1 MHTFNGVE
9 AISAL
14 QSGKTVLC
22 RHIGGLLDFDE
33 LNQFPATV
41 FFTNDHEFCIKRETL
56 TLADIQFT
64 KPVQPHDLE
73 SGQEIFIVMPTCILR
88 TKYDPEHGDI
98 SLSVANGFAQ
108 LDAENAQLQLQAFG
122 KTFGNMITEIEI
134 KDGFSEKPKK
144 SKAPRKTKEAFTTED
159 TPEIETDPTLIIDK
173 FAAQI
178 ANCTT
183 TEAVLLLRPVFFANG
198 HLEREHTQHLCKL
211 TEDKLIELDPE
222 KYAPKLTSLDH
233 QIYIDGINS
242 CESEQEIEITLRDLD
257 TQGFSAEQLLEI
269 TMAKEIKLG
278 EFLTPILSNSQENL
292 TTIEDQMIEQTN
304 PPELHPY
311 QSVLD
316 ELLERLKVVKTPK
329 EANALYKYTL
339 HWTEEERKPAMDAIH
354 KRLAEFNP
362 PEKSQSSLMVRIE
375 EAKTLIELT
384 KLEDEISECDPL
396 IQERLTSYV
405 SQRRSDL
412 MMETDIP
419 WEAKN

>member
-64 KPVQPHDLE
+64 KPVQLHDLE

-144 SKAPRKTKEAFTTED
+144 ARNTKKNVEQESPQVVETQ
-159 TPEIETDPTLIIDK
+159 PVISIETELQLYLDGLRACSTAAEVESTLLNVDK
-173 FAAQI
+173 
-178 ANCTT
+178 
-183 TEAVLLLRPVFFANG
+183 V
-198 HLEREHTQHLCKL
+198 
-211 TEDKLIELDPE
+211 D
-222 KYAPKLTSLDH
+222 
-233 QIYIDGINS
+233 
-242 CESEQEIEITLRDLD
+242 
-257 TQGFSAEQLLEI
+257 FSAEQMLEI
-269 TMAKEIKLG
+269 TMAKESKLAEFSQPIK
-278 EFLTPILSNSQENL
+278 IVSQENV
-292 TTIEDQMIEQTN
+292 TISEDPLISDDN
-304 PPELHPY
+304 SLALHPY

-316 ELLERLKVVKTPK
+316 ELVERLKIVNTPK
-329 EANALYKYTL
+329 EANALYKYTM
-339 HWTEEERKPAMDAIH
+339 HWTEEERKPVMDAIH

-362 PEKSQSSLMVRIE
+362 PEKSKSSLMVRIQ

-384 KLEDEISECDPL
+384 KLEDEISECDPQ
-396 IQERLTSYV
+396 IQERLMSYV

-412 MMETDIP
+412 MMKTDIP

>member
-14 QSGKTVLC
+14 QSGKKVLC
-22 RHIGGLLDFDE
+22 RHIGGLLDFDD

-41 FFTNDHEFCIKRETL
+41 FFTNDHEFCIKREHL

-73 SGQEIFIVMPTCILR
+73 TGQEIFIVMPTCILR
-88 TKYDPEHGDI
+88 TKYDHEHGDI
-98 SLSVANGFAQ
+98 CLSIANGFAQ
-108 LDAENAQLQLQAFG
+108 LDEENAKLQLQAFG
-122 KTFGNMITEIEI
+122 KTFGNMITEIEV

-144 SKAPRKTKEAFTTED
+144 ARNTKKHVEQESSQIVEKKPAIS
-159 TPEIETDPTLIIDK
+159 IETELQLYLDGLRACSTAAEVESTLLNVDK
-173 FAAQI
+173 
-178 ANCTT
+178 
-183 TEAVLLLRPVFFANG
+183 V
-198 HLEREHTQHLCKL
+198 
-211 TEDKLIELDPE
+211 
-222 KYAPKLTSLDH
+222 
-233 QIYIDGINS
+233 
-242 CESEQEIEITLRDLD
+242 
-257 TQGFSAEQLLEI
+257 GFSAEQLLEI
-269 TMAKEIKLG
+269 TMAKEIKLR
-278 EFLTPILSNSQENL
+278 EFLTPILSNSQENV
-292 TTIEDQMIEQTN
+292 TTIEDPMIDQTN
-304 PPELHPY
+304 PSELHPY

-316 ELLERLKVVKTPK
+316 ELLERLKIVKTPK

-362 PEKSQSSLMVRIE
+362 PEKSQSSLMVRIQ

-405 SQRRSDL
+405 SQQRSDL
-412 MMETDIP
+412 MMKTDIP

>member
-22 RHIGGLLDFDE
+22 RNIGGLLDFDE

-122 KTFGNMITEIEI
+122 KSFGNMITEIEV

-144 SKAPRKTKEAFTTED
+144 SKAPRKTKEAFTIED
-159 TPEIETDPTLIIDK
+159 TPEIETDPALIIDK
-173 FAAQI
+173 FAAKI
-178 ANCTT
+178 SNCTT

-211 TEDKLIELDPE
+211 TEDKLMELDPE
-222 KYAPKLTSLDH
+222 QYAPNLSSNSH

-242 CESEQEIEITLRDLD
+242 CVSVQEIGITLRDLD
-257 TQGFSAEQLLEI
+257 AQGFSAEQKLEI
-269 TMAKEIKLG
+269 TMAKESKLA
-278 EFLTPILSNSQENL
+278 EFSQAITIVSQENL
-292 TTIEDQMIEQTN
+292 TTSEDSLITDVSS
-304 PPELHPY
+304 PVLHPY

-316 ELLERLKVVKTPK
+316 ELLERLKIVKTPK
-329 EANALYKYTL
+329 EANALYKYTM
-339 HWTEEERKPAMDAIH
+339 HWNEEERKPVMEAIH

-362 PEKSQSSLMVRIE
+362 PEKSQSSLMVRIQ
-375 EAKTLIELT
+375 EAKTLIDLS
-384 KLEDEISECDPL
+384 KLEEEINECDPL

-412 MMETDIP
+412 MVETDIP

>member
-1 MHTFNGVE
+1 M
-9 AISAL
+9 A
-14 QSGKTVLC
+14 GKNIMC
-22 RHIGGLLDFDE
+22 RAVGELMDFDD
-33 LNQFPATV
+33 LNQFPATI
-41 FFTNDHEFCIKRETL
+41 FALSGYEFCIKRESL

-64 KPVQPHDLE
+64 KPVEPHDLE
-73 SGQEIFIVMPTCILR
+73 NGQEIFIVMPTCILR

-98 SLSVANGFAQ
+98 CLSVANGFAQ

-173 FAAQI
+173 FAAKI

-222 KYAPKLTSLDH
+222 QYAPKLTSLDH

-269 TMAKEIKLG
+269 TMAKEIKLA

>member
-41 FFTNDHEFCIKRETL
+41 FFTNDHEFCIKREYV

-88 TKYDPEHGDI
+88 TKYDFEHGDI
-98 SLSVANGFAQ
+98 CLSIANGFAQ
-108 LDAENAQLQLQAFG
+108 LDEENAKLQLQAFG
-122 KTFGNMITEIEI
+122 KTFGNMISEIEI

-144 SKAPRKTKEAFTTED
+144 ARNTKKLIQQESPQVIASKPAIT
-159 TPEIETDPTLIIDK
+159 IETELQLYLDGLRACTNADEVESTLLNVDK
-173 FAAQI
+173 VGF
-178 ANCTT
+178 T
-183 TEAVLLLRPVFFANG
+183 
-198 HLEREHTQHLCKL
+198 
-211 TEDKLIELDPE
+211 
-222 KYAPKLTSLDH
+222 
-233 QIYIDGINS
+233 
-242 CESEQEIEITLRDLD
+242 SEQM
-257 TQGFSAEQLLEI
+257 LEI
-269 TMAKEIKLG
+269 TMSKESKLA
-278 EFLTPILSNSQENL
+278 EFSQPITIVSQENL
-292 TTIEDQMIEQTN
+292 TTSEDSLITDVSS
-304 PPELHPY
+304 PVLHPY

-316 ELLERLKVVKTPK
+316 ELLERLKIVKTPK
-329 EANALYKYTL
+329 EANALYKYTF

-362 PEKSQSSLMVRIE
+362 PEKSQSSLMVRIQ

-412 MMETDIP
+412 MAETDIP

>member
-1 MHTFNGVE
+1 MLWTNMQGVQVFTARAFNEVDPIRFKHDIADFFE
-9 AISAL
+9 FAHFKNNSIS
-14 QSGKTVLC
+14 
-22 RHIGGLLDFDE
+22 
-33 LNQFPATV
+33 
-41 FFTNDHEFCIKRETL
+41 
-56 TLADIQFT
+56 
-64 KPVQPHDLE
+64 
-73 SGQEIFIVMPTCILR
+73 IFLR
-88 TKYDPEHGDI
+88 LIRP
-98 SLSVANGFAQ
+98 F
-108 LDAENAQLQLQAFG
+108 
-122 KTFGNMITEIEI
+122 
-134 KDGFSEKPKK
+134 
-144 SKAPRKTKEAFTTED
+144 

-222 KYAPKLTSLDH
+222 QYAPKLTSLDH

>member
-22 RHIGGLLDFDE
+22 RHIGRLLDFDE

-88 TKYDPEHGDI
+88 TKYDHEHGDI
-98 SLSVANGFAQ
+98 CLSIANGFAQ
-108 LDAENAQLQLQAFG
+108 LDEENAKLQLQAFG
-122 KTFGNMITEIEI
+122 KTFGNLITEIEV
-134 KDGFSEKPKK
+134 KDGFSENPKK
-144 SKAPRKTKEAFTTED
+144 ARNTKKHVEQEPPQVVETKPAIS
-159 TPEIETDPTLIIDK
+159 IETELQLYLDGLRACSTAAEVESTLLNVNK
-173 FAAQI
+173 
-178 ANCTT
+178 
-183 TEAVLLLRPVFFANG
+183 V
-198 HLEREHTQHLCKL
+198 
-211 TEDKLIELDPE
+211 
-222 KYAPKLTSLDH
+222 
-233 QIYIDGINS
+233 
-242 CESEQEIEITLRDLD
+242 
-257 TQGFSAEQLLEI
+257 GFSAEQMLEI
-269 TMAKEIKLG
+269 TMAKESKLA
-278 EFLTPILSNSQENL
+278 EFSQPITIESQENV
-292 TTIEDQMIEQTN
+292 TISEDPLIADNNSPT
-304 PPELHPY
+304 LHPY

-316 ELLERLKVVKTPK
+316 ELIERLKIVNTPK
-329 EANALYKYTL
+329 EANALYKYTM
-339 HWTEEERKPAMDAIH
+339 HWTEEERKPVMDAIH

-362 PEKSQSSLMVRIE
+362 PEKSQSSLMVRIQ
-375 EAKTLIELT
+375 EAKTLIDLS
-384 KLEDEISECDPL
+384 KLEEEINECDPL

-412 MMETDIP
+412 MAETDIP